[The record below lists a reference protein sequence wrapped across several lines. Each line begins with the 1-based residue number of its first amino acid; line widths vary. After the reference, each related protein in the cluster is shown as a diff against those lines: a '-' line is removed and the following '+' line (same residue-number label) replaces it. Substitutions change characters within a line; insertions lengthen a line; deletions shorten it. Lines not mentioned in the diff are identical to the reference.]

1 MKQFDTFQV
10 RIISQLYCLW
20 KKQGTR
26 ISVAYAAVFLESVCV
41 CVCLN
46 YQENIPAERCRR
58 NGETG
63 DNSSLWAKS
72 LEYWHSIPF
81 STGWIFFLEVYL
93 WFIQKLRYFENY
105 LKGHSGKSCFLFSIQ
120 PIRTSSTHTEENI
133 FIGFVSFQ
141 NFFVKM

>member
-1 MKQFDTFQV
+1 MKQFDTFPV
-10 RIISQLYCLW
+10 GIISQLYCLW

-26 ISVAYAAVFLESVCV
+26 IYVAYAAVFLERECV

-63 DNSSLWAKS
+63 DSSRLWAKS

-81 STGWIFFLEVYL
+81 GTGWNFFLEVYL
-93 WFIQKLRYFENY
+93 WFIENPDI
-105 LKGHSGKSCFLFSIQ
+105 LKI
-120 PIRTSSTHTEENI
+120 I
-133 FIGFVSFQ
+133 
-141 NFFVKM
+141 